1 MPEHAFDLGKIGE
14 GLPVAKVIGELPRTG
29 PLVVEAPPG
38 TGKTT
43 LVPPAVA
50 NMCGK
55 TLVTA
60 PRRVAVR
67 SAAKRLA
74 DLDGSRLGQRVGYS
88 IRGEHQ
94 DGSLVE
100 FVTPGVLL
108 NRLLQDPGLE
118 GVNAVIIDEVHERGL
133 DTDLVLAMCME
144 TALLR
149 DDLYLCA
156 MSATLD
162 ARRFADHMG
171 AEVLSTEAATYP
183 VEVAYAPHAGRMQGS
198 REFYRHVAALAE
210 APERTLVFVPGV
222 REVEL
227 VASFLDDATPLH
239 GRLSSAEQDAALY
252 GDAAV
257 VVSTNVAES
266 SVTVPGVRRVV
277 DAGLAR
283 VPRRDARGMTGL
295 VTVSAAK
302 SSADQRAGRA
312 GRLGPGTVVRAY
324 SETDYQHFQPDVAP
338 EIATSDLTQA
348 ALQLAAW
355 ASPDLPLL
363 DPPPAHHLAVAQE
376 TLRLI
381 GALDDQHRITALGEK
396 LVRMPVDPR
405 LGAALVKFGSGAA
418 DTVAKLAD
426 QPAKR
431 LARLVHQ
438 SAPVAPGDVIA
449 AAYPQWVAKRDGG
462 EYLLA
467 SGTRARL
474 DVPIGAPEWIAA
486 AEVQRT
492 ARGAVIRAA
501 EPLAMPEERV
511 EEHVRA
517 SLVDG
522 KVRARRVKAIG
533 AIELSATPIRPEPH
547 EVEEA
552 LRDISFEDFTLDS
565 AALALKQRLDFLHAT
580 IGEPWPDVTEGDYSL
595 EVAQLARGASI
606 RELDMRQ
613 ALMRQLPWPEASK
626 LDELAPTRIAQG
638 KLDYSTGRPVVR
650 LKLQLAFGLADSPV
664 IGGQRVLFHLLS
676 PAGRELAVTDDLRS
690 FWNGPYQDV
699 RKEMRGRYPKH
710 PWPEDPW
717 TATPTART
725 KRTLNK

>member
-1 MPEHAFDLGKIGE
+1 M
-14 GLPVAKVIGELPRTG
+14 
-29 PLVVEAPPG
+29 
-38 TGKTT
+38 
-43 LVPPAVA
+43 
-50 NMCGK
+50 
-55 TLVTA
+55 
-60 PRRVAVR
+60 
-67 SAAKRLA
+67 
-74 DLDGSRLGQRVGYS
+74 
-88 IRGEHQ
+88 
-94 DGSLVE
+94 
-100 FVTPGVLL
+100 
-108 NRLLQDPGLE
+108 
-118 GVNAVIIDEVHERGL
+118 
-133 DTDLVLAMCME
+133 
-144 TALLR
+144 
-149 DDLYLCA
+149 
-156 MSATLD
+156 
-162 ARRFADHMG
+162 
-171 AEVLSTEAATYP
+171 
-183 VEVAYAPHAGRMQGS
+183 
-198 REFYRHVAALAE
+198 
-210 APERTLVFVPGV
+210 
-222 REVEL
+222 
-227 VASFLDDATPLH
+227 
-239 GRLSSAEQDAALY
+239 
-252 GDAAV
+252 
-257 VVSTNVAES
+257 
-266 SVTVPGVRRVV
+266 
-277 DAGLAR
+277 
-283 VPRRDARGMTGL
+283 
-295 VTVSAAK
+295 
-302 SSADQRAGRA
+302 
-312 GRLGPGTVVRAY
+312 
-324 SETDYQHFQPDVAP
+324 
-338 EIATSDLTQA
+338 
-348 ALQLAAW
+348 
-355 ASPDLPLL
+355 
-363 DPPPAHHLAVAQE
+363 
-376 TLRLI
+376 
-381 GALDDQHRITALGEK
+381 
-396 LVRMPVDPR
+396 
-405 LGAALVKFGSGAA
+405 KFGSGAA

-552 LRDISFEDFTLDS
+552 LRDISFEDFALDS
-565 AALALKQRLDFLHAT
+565 AATALKQRLDFLHAT
-580 IGEPWPDVTEGDYSL
+580 IGEPWPDVTKGDYSL

-613 ALMRQLPWPEASK
+613 ALMRQLPWPEASR

-717 TATPTART
+717 TATPTSRT
-725 KRTLNK
+725 NRTLNK